1 MDRMSKSTFTPAP
14 LSKPAHAPLSKPAPS
29 PLSKLVL
36 SLLSKLTLAKL
47 ALVLVALSFCVVVSP
62 SGAQA
67 TGQGAGGAATTP
79 AQGSPERKAL
89 LDAVRARLKIKSQFK
104 VNHLKAG
111 DAWAYFDGGEVVDAG
126 GGEWQETDLSVRA
139 LLARKKTA
147 AGKSAW
153 AVVEI
158 WTLPTDGQLSAEAFR
173 ARLQRRRRG
182 AGQIPAG
189 IFPPDL

>member
-1 MDRMSKSTFTPAP
+1 MD
-14 LSKPAHAPLSKPAPS
+14 
-29 PLSKLVL
+29 
-36 SLLSKLTLAKL
+36 KLTLPKL
-47 ALVLVALSFCVVVSP
+47 ALALAALHTCAASAPAATARAAV
-62 SGAQA
+62 QA
-67 TGQGAGGAATTP
+67 TDKSAAATTP

-111 DAWAYFDGGEVVDAG
+111 GDWAYFDGGEVVDAG
-126 GGEWQETDLSVRA
+126 GGELQETDLSVRA

-147 AGKSAW
+147 AGKHVW

-158 WTLPTDGQLSAEAFR
+158 WTLPTNDQLSSDAFV
-173 ARLQRRRRG
+173 ARLRRRRG
-182 AGQIPAG
+182 ASKIPAS

>member
-1 MDRMSKSTFTPAP
+1 MD
-14 LSKPAHAPLSKPAPS
+14 
-29 PLSKLVL
+29 
-36 SLLSKLTLAKL
+36 KLTLPKIAL
-47 ALVLVALSFCVVVSP
+47 ALAALHTCAAATARAA
-62 SGAQA
+62 GQA
-67 TGQGAGGAATTP
+67 TDKTAAAAATP

-111 DAWAYFDGGEVVDAG
+111 GEWAYFDGGEVVDAG
-126 GGEWQETDLSVRA
+126 GGELQETDLSVRA

-147 AGKSAW
+147 AGKHVW

-158 WTLPTDGQLSAEAFR
+158 WTLPTNDQLSSDAFA
-173 ARLQRRRRG
+173 ARLRRRRG
-182 AGQIPAG
+182 ASNIPAS

>member
-1 MDRMSKSTFTPAP
+1 MSN
-14 LSKPAHAPLSKPAPS
+14 SKPAPA

-36 SLLSKLTLAKL
+36 SPLSKL
-47 ALVLVALSFCVVVSP
+47 ALVLVALGLCAAVSP
-62 SGAQA
+62 PGARA
-67 TGQGAGGAATTP
+67 TGQGTDSAVTTP

-104 VNHLKAG
+104 VNHLKAS
-111 DAWAYFDGGEVVDAG
+111 DTWAYFDGGEVVDSG
-126 GGEWQETDLSVRA
+126 GGELQETDLSVRA

-158 WTLPTDGQLSAEAFR
+158 WTLPTDDRLSSDAFL

-182 AGQIPAG
+182 AEKIPAA